1 MVNCFGHR
9 SFSAQDLILNMA
21 LPQSHSLY
29 INRPSVK
36 KFLNEIVFDNC
47 DDPYQY
53 FFRRVHDI
61 ACLLDECM
69 NCFLKARIC
78 QITPKDLSSKDD
90 LSFYIVGSR
99 CSSKVMISKF
109 WNDNGEIFGISLTQS
124 ICTIYFSSLSD
135 RPDVFSGSGT

>member
-1 MVNCFGHR
+1 M
-9 SFSAQDLILNMA
+9 
-21 LPQSHSLY
+21 
-29 INRPSVK
+29 
-36 KFLNEIVFDNC
+36 NEIVFDNC
-47 DDPYQY
+47 DEPYQY

-109 WNDNGEIFGISLTQS
+109 WNDIREIFGISMAETLAE
-124 ICTIYFSSLSD
+124 TIESD
-135 RPDVFSGSGT
+135 PLCITDLFQNKSVAFFLFIISFL